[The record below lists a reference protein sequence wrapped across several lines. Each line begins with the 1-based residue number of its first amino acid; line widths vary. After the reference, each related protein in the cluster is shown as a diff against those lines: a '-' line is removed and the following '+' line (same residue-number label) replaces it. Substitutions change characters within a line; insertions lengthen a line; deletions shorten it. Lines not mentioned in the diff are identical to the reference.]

1 MMESKQDIGEKIK
14 AGDNGR
20 FDSVI
25 LEDFMNRFYGYGS
38 YQGDYWLVGMEE
50 GGGNSF
56 ADVERRLN
64 IWKERGRRELEDV
77 AEYHI
82 DLGVTS
88 LFSERPKIQR
98 TWGKLIRII
107 LTINGYVPTTEQIRE
122 YQHDGL
128 GRITG
133 DNCLLELLPL
143 PSPSTRD
150 WLYSEYSR
158 LPYLANRTLYREA
171 LLDKRINHL
180 QHRIKKYQPKIVLFY
195 SFTYQ
200 EQWQEITNVDFLP
213 VESGDF
219 SMAKSGSQIFVMT
232 KHPATKGLDN
242 EYWHRVGHAIAA
254 QLVARKS

>member
-1 MMESKQDIGEKIK
+1 MIEAEQDIGQKIK

-64 IWKERGRRELEDV
+64 TWKERGKRELEDV

-88 LFSERPKIQR
+88 LFCERPKIQS
-98 TWGKLIRII
+98 TWGKLIRILLAI
-107 LTINGYVPTTEQIRE
+107 KGYSPTVDQIRQ
-122 YQHDGL
+122 YQRDWL

-133 DNCLLELLPL
+133 ETCLLELLPL
-143 PSPSTRD
+143 PSPSTGH
-150 WLYSEYSR
+150 WTYGEHSQ
-158 LPYLANRTLYREA
+158 LPYLADRATYRRTL
-171 LLDKRINHL
+171 LDGRIKHL
-180 QHRIKKYQPKIVLFY
+180 QQRIKQYRSKVVLFY
-195 SFTYQ
+195 SFSYC
-200 EQWQEITNVDFLP
+200 EYWQAVAGVDFLP
-213 VESGDF
+213 AEGGAFYVGHNDLTV
-219 SMAKSGSQIFVMT
+219 FVIT
-232 KHPATKGLDN
+232 KHPAATGLSND
-242 EYWHRVGHAIAA
+242 YWHGIGRAIAA
-254 QLVARKS
+254 QLVVQKS